1 LQQKKKNQQSA
12 GGARKA
18 MLPLAVAEGSRSSRL
33 NQGAE
38 TACTDGKTSM
48 IEFQKSCPGATSTVS
63 TLRGGC

>member
-1 LQQKKKNQQSA
+1 
-12 GGARKA
+12 

-48 IEFQKSCPGATSTVS
+48 IEFLKSCPGATSTVS
-63 TLRGGC
+63 TLKGGC